1 MGFVL
6 ASGAQRWVPRKS
18 YSAVSRGGE
27 VRQQTSR
34 ANYRSRVFRSEGE
47 PEAPET
53 DSSLDQDLYKLAI
66 PTLYDG
72 WFSQNGELA
81 KQMQESAV
89 AAVDAGSRTL
99 EISFPPVPNVDEV
112 KFGTKLN
119 SMFGE
124 DIARYFGIEDEKK
137 VKRYMMEFANFYWAS
152 RLAEAFPDR
161 KAWILCC
168 NSVKKTDARIPPN
181 VEVACALDRVERG
194 KVPDDDALIIINDPS
209 ATENSRRGAKYGGKE
224 RVVVM
229 LNSAFVETYDLC
241 GPLKEYEQSYF
252 LKRISKGWVYKAEGQ
267 PWLAYLERPDGSVE
281 ILQVSEQRPRLAD
294 VSKTLREESFRRYS
308 IYNDRWSPGFG
319 ARL

>member
-1 MGFVL
+1 MGFVFAL
-6 ASGAQRWVPRKS
+6 GAQRWVPRKS
-18 YSAVSRGGE
+18 WSDRSRFCETG
-27 VRQQTSR
+27 QQTSQ
-34 ANYRSRVFRSEGE
+34 ANYGSRVFMSGGE
-47 PEAPET
+47 PEAPEA
-53 DSSLDQDLYKLAI
+53 DSSLNQDLYKFAI
-66 PTLYDG
+66 PMLYDG

-81 KQMQESAV
+81 KQMQETAV
-89 AAVDAGSRTL
+89 AAVNGGSRTL

-124 DIARYFGIEDEKK
+124 DIARYFRIEDEKK
-137 VKRYMMEFANFYWAS
+137 VKRYMIEFANFYWAS

-161 KAWILCC
+161 KVWILCC
-168 NSVKKTDARIPPN
+168 NSVKKSDARIPPN

-194 KVPDDDALIIINDPS
+194 KVPDDDALIIINDPG
-209 ATENSRRGAKYGGKE
+209 ATENWRRGAKYGGKD

-229 LNSAFVETYDLC
+229 LNSAFVETYDLR

-281 ILQVSEQRPRLAD
+281 ILDVSEQRPRLGD